1 MNSNGL
7 LPPQEIPIGRV
18 VSVRIHPGSGQK
30 LEVLGVGIAKQ
41 HHHAVLASE
50 VVPLA
55 TRSVDV
61 SVRVP
66 DPVARND
73 LGGGL

>member
-1 MNSNGL
+1 M
-7 LPPQEIPIGRV
+7 
-18 VSVRIHPGSGQK
+18 RIHPGGGKK

-66 DPVARND
+66 DPVSLND
-73 LGGGL
+73 LSGGL